1 MLLICVGIEKISAQ
15 VPAKEDTI
23 FFLAHKKG
31 LLGKIGKS
39 VSVNN
44 PDPIEAAVKNESIF
58 VPFKGKIIRYIYI
71 VDPAQVGSGK

>member
-31 LLGKIGKS
+31 LLGKILYGDNS
-39 VSVNN
+39 
-44 PDPIEAAVKNESIF
+44 IEK
-58 VPFKGKIIRYIYI
+58 
-71 VDPAQVGSGK
+71 